1 MINTLSQLLNMDLSG
16 YNPDLVLT
24 IAGCLLFVIVTFVYD
39 LLFMVFGYIGGKRR

>member
-1 MINTLSQLLNMDLSG
+1 MIDTLSQLLNMDLSR

-24 IAGCLLFVIVTFVYD
+24 LAGCLLFVIVTFVYD